1 MSIEAMKQA
10 LAKFEHLWEIGIDAE
25 YKVELLPEIEALR
38 QAIEQAEYDNLTVK
52 FGERAKEYLEGA
64 KKSWQEPVAWVDKV
78 WVERLDI
85 SKQLRM
91 ELLFSRCQLNNNQ
104 IPLYTAPPKR
114 EIEQEPVAWD
124 GECVLGHCGSPDGCD
139 RSGCCRADL
148 APPKREWV
156 GLTEYEV
163 HKIIDD
169 CTPDEAEIEELIDF
183 SIAILAVEAKLKEKN
198 T

>member
-64 KKSWQEPVAWVDKV
+64 KKSWQEPVAWAATSEDGV
-78 WVERLDI
+78 VEALGFN
-85 SKQLRM
+85 K
-91 ELLFSRCQLNNNQ
+91 SRRFDT
-104 IPLYTAPPKR
+104 PLYFAPDMSTKPENIDTSAERVHETDKSIHEDDDIQEYKRPWVGLSDVEIATYSKVVNGVRLAR
-114 EIEQEPVAWD
+114 EIE
-124 GECVLGHCGSPDGCD
+124 GL
-139 RSGCCRADL
+139 L
-148 APPKREWV
+148 RER
-156 GLTEYEV
+156 
-163 HKIIDD
+163 
-169 CTPDEAEIEELIDF
+169 
-183 SIAILAVEAKLKEKN
+183 N